1 MIRKRMTGAVSAEI
15 SPQKIFIYPAAPVA
29 RRPMFDRIRSAAL
42 FGIHQATVAIGI
54 SLFPVAVFA
63 RKRLGITVPV
73 GRLVES
79 TAEVCEHAD
88 E

>member
-1 MIRKRMTGAVSAEI
+1 
-15 SPQKIFIYPAAPVA
+15 
-29 RRPMFDRIRSAAL
+29 MFDRIRTAAL
-42 FGIHQATVAIGI
+42 FGLHQATVAAGI

-63 RKRLGITVPV
+63 RQRLGINVPL

-79 TAEVCEHAD
+79 TGQAYETVSE